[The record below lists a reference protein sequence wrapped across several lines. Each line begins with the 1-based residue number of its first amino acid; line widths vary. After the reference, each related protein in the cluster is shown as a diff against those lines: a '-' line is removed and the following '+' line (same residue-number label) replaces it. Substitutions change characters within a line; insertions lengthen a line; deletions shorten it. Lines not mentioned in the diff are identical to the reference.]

1 MSKFEKL
8 NVDIRTGHGTSAARR
23 TRLQNKVPGVVY
35 HSGAEGILLSID
47 KIRLN
52 KALRTGQMIFE
63 INVED
68 KNQFVLVKEIQYH
81 PVTDEIMHIDF
92 QKVKE
97 DEKISLDVA
106 VRSIGDAQGVKLG
119 GILVQM
125 LNSVSVKCKPSEIPE
140 FLEIDVTEME
150 MNTNLFVKDITLP
163 ADIEML
169 TADDI
174 AVVSVQEPKE
184 EKEEAVEVAEDETSD
199 DTSDD
204 APDGEDSSDSEK
216 PSGDAENKSEEQPS
230 DEAKDESGDNS

>member
-1 MSKFEKL
+1 MSKFERL
-8 NVDIRTGHGTSAARR
+8 NVDIRKENGTSAARR

-35 HSGAEGILLSID
+35 HSGAEGVPLSVD
-47 KIRLN
+47 KNSLK
-52 KALRTGQMIFE
+52 KALKTGQMIFE

-68 KNQFVLVKEIQYH
+68 KDQFVLVKEIQYH
-81 PVTDEIMHIDF
+81 PVTDDIIHIDF

-106 VRSIGDAQGVKLG
+106 VRSVGDSQGVKLG

-150 MNTNLFVKDITLP
+150 MNSNLFVKDITLP
-163 ADIEML
+163 DDVEML
-169 TADDI
+169 TSEDI

-184 EKEEAVEVAEDETSD
+184 EKEEVVELTEEIEADEATAD
-199 DTSDD
+199 E
-204 APDGEDSSDSEK
+204 GEPEADQSADS
-216 PSGDAENKSEEQPS
+216 SEEQSS
-230 DEAKDESGDNS
+230 DGNKDEPGDES